1 MEATLSEKPLISVH
15 MITYNHEFY
24 VAQAI
29 ESILNQQTDFKYELV
44 IGEDCSTD
52 NTRSVILGYQNKFP
66 DIIRV
71 ITSDA
76 NVGMHQ
82 NSIRTT
88 NACQGKYMAYC
99 EGDDYWHNT
108 NKLQVQVDFLEANP
122 DYVMVHS
129 NVNCFYM
136 DTNTLN
142 NKCVTHNTLCD
153 DANAFYDILTG
164 NRSVCTCTVCIRTD
178 LIINI
183 IAELRNQN
191 DPQFL
196 MADLQLWLEISR
208 MGKVYYLNDDLA
220 TYRILSESA
229 SHSKDISKL
238 LQFSYS
244 AHALRCYYLKKYNCP
259 DDIAK
264 KVVTKYSLDLLKSAI
279 WARNREIADIALGCL
294 LKYEIVPSLSLLEKL
309 SYWGL
314 RGKLNNQLIDT
325 LRKIYKFINKYLVSN
340 K

>member
-1 MEATLSEKPLISVH
+1 MSEKPLISVH
-15 MITYNHEFY
+15 MITYNHELY

-66 DIIRV
+66 DIIKV
-71 ITSDA
+71 ITSDT
-76 NVGMHQ
+76 NVGMHL

-88 NACQGKYMAYC
+88 KACQGKYMAYC
-99 EGDDYWHNT
+99 EGDDYWHNP
-108 NKLQVQVDFLEANP
+108 NKLQIQADYLEANP

-129 NVNCFYM
+129 NANCFYV
-136 DTNTLN
+136 DSNILK
-142 NKCVTHNTLCD
+142 NKYVTYNTLCD
-153 DANAFYDILTG
+153 DANGFFDILTG
-164 NRSVCTCTVCIRTD
+164 NRSVCTCTVCIKTD

-183 IAELRNQN
+183 IAEFRKFN

-196 MADLQLWLEISR
+196 MGDLQLWLEISR
-208 MGKVYYLNDDLA
+208 LGKVHYINHDLA
-220 TYRILSESA
+220 TYRILAESA
-229 SHSKDISKL
+229 SHSKDIDRL
-238 LQFSYS
+238 LKFAYS
-244 AHALRCYYLKKYNCP
+244 ALTLRCYYLEKYNCP

-279 WARNREIADIALGCL
+279 WARNREIADLALGCL

-314 RGKLNNQLIDT
+314 RGKINNQLINT
-325 LRKIYKFINKYLVSN
+325 LRKIYNLTNKYLILN